1 MPMIGKEFT
10 LRAIVLGV
18 LLAVVFGAANAY
30 LGLRIGMTVSASI
43 PAAVVSMA
51 ILRGLLRRGTIL
63 ENNIVQTIASAGESL
78 AAGVIFTIPAVI
90 LLGLDASVY
99 FTFVVSLIG
108 GILGVLLMV
117 PLRKHLIEDEHGVL
131 PYPEGT
137 ACAEVLKAG
146 EEGGEK
152 AKFVF
157 LGFTAGGIFKFLGSA
172 LRLFGMAPGMLIRGY
187 NAYIG
192 IDLSPSLLGVGYILG
207 LRISSLVL
215 AGGLLGWAVLIPL
228 IARFSGVS
236 VVSADDLFSIWSH
249 DVRFIGAG
257 AVLMGGLVSLGK
269 SAKYILK
276 ALGQVSLSFGKSRDL
291 PMAYVLGGLA
301 VVIVAMPLLLG
312 LSFWLSILLVVFAF
326 LFVAVSSRIVG
337 IVGSSSNPVSGM
349 TIAALFAISL
359 LFAAMGMKDTK
370 AMFLTMTFG
379 AVVCIAA
386 AIAGDTSQDLKTGYL
401 VGATPW
407 KQQVAELL
415 GVLFVAMVIG
425 YVLKL
430 LDAAYHIGSRD
441 LSAPQA
447 TIMSMV
453 VKGVMSGTV
462 PWVLILS
469 GMAIALVVE
478 LLGVDSLPV
487 AVGLYLPVELSTPL
501 FMGGLLSHFLRHDD
515 GTLYASGLVAGD
527 ALMGIVIAILVVLGV
542 NLELRA
548 DIGVLSSMIGALSYI
563 SLMVIFALVARRRR
577 NGG

>member
-172 LRLFGMAPGMLIRGY
+172 LKLFGMAPGMLIRGY

-192 IDLSPSLLGVGYILG
+192 TDLSPSLLGVGYILG

-257 AVLMGGLVSLGK
+257 AVLMGGLVSLGR

-312 LSFWLSILLVVFAF
+312 LSFWLSILLVIFAF

-370 AMFLTMTFG
+370 AMFLAMTFG

-415 GVLFVAMVIG
+415 GVLFVALVIG

-501 FMGGLLSHFLRHDD
+501 FVGGLLSHFLRHDD

-548 DIGVLSSMIGALSYI
+548 DIGVFSSMIGALSYI
-563 SLMVIFALVARRRR
+563 SLMVIFALIARRRR
-577 NGG
+577 NGR

>member
-370 AMFLTMTFG
+370 AMFLAMTFG

-415 GVLFVAMVIG
+415 GVLFVALVIG

-501 FMGGLLSHFLRHDD
+501 FVGGLLSHFLRHDD

-548 DIGVLSSMIGALSYI
+548 DIGVFSSMIGALSYI
-563 SLMVIFALVARRRR
+563 SLMVIFALIARRRR
-577 NGG
+577 NGR

>member
-1 MPMIGKEFT
+1 MLMIGKEFT

-215 AGGLLGWAVLIPL
+215 AGGLLGWTVLIPL

-370 AMFLTMTFG
+370 AMFLAMTFG

-415 GVLFVAMVIG
+415 GVLFVALVIG

-501 FMGGLLSHFLRHDD
+501 FVGGLLSHFLRHDD

-548 DIGVLSSMIGALSYI
+548 DISVLSSMIGALSYI
-563 SLMVIFALVARRRR
+563 SLMVIFALIARRRR
-577 NGG
+577 NGR

>member
-157 LGFTAGGIFKFLGSA
+157 LGFTAGGIFKFLGSS

-370 AMFLTMTFG
+370 AMFLAMTFG

-415 GVLFVAMVIG
+415 GVLFVALVIG

-501 FMGGLLSHFLRHDD
+501 FVGGLLSHFLRHDD

-542 NLELRA
+542 NLELSA
-548 DIGVLSSMIGALSYI
+548 DIGVFSSMIGALSYI
-563 SLMVIFALVARRRR
+563 SLMVIFALIAKRRK
-577 NGG
+577 NGR

>member
-90 LLGLDASVY
+90 LLGLDASAY

-276 ALGQVSLSFGKSRDL
+276 ALGQVPLSFGKSRDL

-312 LSFWLSILLVVFAF
+312 LSFWLSISLVIFAF

-370 AMFLTMTFG
+370 AMFLAMTFG

-415 GVLFVAMVIG
+415 GVLFVALVIG

-447 TIMSMV
+447 TIISMV

-501 FMGGLLSHFLRHDD
+501 FVGGLLSHFLRHDD

-563 SLMVIFALVARRRR
+563 LLMVIFALIARRRR
-577 NGG
+577 NGR

>member
-370 AMFLTMTFG
+370 AMFLAMTFG

-415 GVLFVAMVIG
+415 GVLFVALVIG

-478 LLGVDSLPV
+478 LLGADSLPV

-501 FMGGLLSHFLRHDD
+501 FVGGLLSHFLRHDD

-548 DIGVLSSMIGALSYI
+548 DIGVFSSMIGALSYI
-563 SLMVIFALVARRRR
+563 SLMVIFALVTRRRR
-577 NGG
+577 NGR

>member
-370 AMFLTMTFG
+370 AMFLAMTFG

-415 GVLFVAMVIG
+415 GVLFVALVIG

-501 FMGGLLSHFLRHDD
+501 FVGGLLSHFLRHDD

-563 SLMVIFALVARRRR
+563 SLMVIFALVTRRRR
-577 NGG
+577 NGR

>member
-312 LSFWLSILLVVFAF
+312 LSFWLSILLVIFAF

-370 AMFLTMTFG
+370 AMFLAMTFG

-415 GVLFVAMVIG
+415 GVLFVALVIG

-501 FMGGLLSHFLRHDD
+501 FVGGLLSHFLRHDD

-548 DIGVLSSMIGALSYI
+548 DIGVLSSMIGALSDI
-563 SLMVIFALVARRRR
+563 SLMVIFALIARRRR
-577 NGG
+577 NGR